1 MKKLLFICLALMLMS
16 FNEVVTAVV
25 VAFGKADANK
35 ISSYFDS
42 SIGIKPPGEFE
53 FRIQTKQQAALW
65 LNTFYVE
72 KNITGFEQ
80 VSIND
85 IDGYTI
91 IQGRLLSGVRKYAI
105 TIRINKVG
113 EEYKIASIKL

>member
-42 SIGIKPPGEFE
+42 SIGIKPPGEFG
-53 FRIQTKQQAALW
+53 FRIQSKQQAALW

-85 IDGYTI
+85 IEGYMI

>member
-1 MKKLLFICLALMLMS
+1 MKRLLFICLALMLMS

-25 VAFGKADANK
+25 AAFEKADANK

-42 SIGIKPPGEFE
+42 SIGIKPPGELE
-53 FRIQTKQQAALW
+53 FRIQPKQQAASW

-85 IDGYTI
+85 IDGHTV
-91 IQGRLLSGVRKYAI
+91 IQGRLLNGQRKYAV

-113 EEYKIASIKL
+113 DDYKIASIKF

>member
-1 MKKLLFICLALMLMS
+1 MKKILLVGLVFVLMS

-25 VAFGKADANK
+25 GAFEKADANK
-35 ISSYFDS
+35 ISSFFDG

-53 FRIQTKQQAALW
+53 FRIQPKQQAASW

-91 IQGRLLSGVRKYAI
+91 IQGRLLSSVRKYAV

-113 EEYKIASIKL
+113 DSYKIASIKF